1 MPIRMKPKSYGP
13 LTVASHEYG
22 QFWVTN
28 EFGHQYSAGLGDS
41 DEFSAPSDLIMSA
54 LGSCMAISLEM
65 VAKQQKVALGNVYIT
80 VNAEKASTLPHRFGS
95 FHLEFALPEFE
106 DREKA
111 EAMLK
116 AAKEICTV
124 SNTLNAE
131 ISFSLV

>member
-1 MPIRMKPKSYGP
+1 
-13 LTVASHEYG
+13 
-22 QFWVTN
+22 
-28 EFGHQYSAGLGDS
+28 
-41 DEFSAPSDLIMSA
+41 
-54 LGSCMAISLEM
+54 MAISLEM

-106 DREKA
+106 DHEKA